1 MYEHHSL
8 PTPLNLQYI
17 AEVHHKSRP
26 KKGKHFFSNCP
37 EILVGTENGD
47 LSFGVGLAKIYDFL
61 TGLRRGHDEKIEKRG
76 GKREEGGTGRLVK
89 KMAAWGGD
97 DMGTRAKRFHG
108 VSNNTEAFST
118 YVQYIRF
125 NRREIKSMCTFV
137 KVSPFIY
144 SERRAI
150 PLSSSSATIGV
161 LIASS
166 PLPSLFPLPP
176 LFSIFSSCPRR
187 NPVKKS

>member
-8 PTPLNLQYI
+8 PTPFNLQYI
-17 AEVHHKSRP
+17 AEVHHKNRP

-47 LSFGVGLAKIYDFL
+47 LSLGAGLAEIYDFL

-76 GKREEGGTGRLVK
+76 ERGKRGTGRLVK

-108 VSNNTEAFST
+108 VSTNPE
-118 YVQYIRF
+118 V
-125 NRREIKSMCTFV
+125 
-137 KVSPFIY
+137 Y
-144 SERRAI
+144 SLR
-150 PLSSSSATIGV
+150 TV
-161 LIASS
+161 Y
-166 PLPSLFPLPP
+166 SLY
-176 LFSIFSSCPRR
+176 
-187 NPVKKS
+187 